1 MGWTGAEEWRARA
14 ARCGERIADAFCALK
29 GYEVID
35 RNVREGRGEI
45 DLVALDRETVVF
57 VEVKFRTGSD
67 RAAPLLAVNR
77 KKREDVARTAAR
89 YLSRRAW
96 IGRPVRFDVI
106 GITWGT
112 DGSELRVEHVSNAFP
127 GGRRQFF

>member
-1 MGWTGAEEWRARA
+1 MGRPGSEAWRERA
-14 ARCGERIADAFCALK
+14 ARCGERIADAFCVLR
-29 GYEVID
+29 GYEVVD

-45 DLVALDRETVVF
+45 DLIALDRETVVF

-67 RAAPLLAVNR
+67 RAAPLLAVNW
-77 KKREDVARTAAR
+77 KKREDVGRTAAL
-89 YLSRRAW
+89 YLARRGL

-106 GITWGT
+106 GITWGA
-112 DGSELRVEHVSNAFP
+112 DGSELRVEHVPNAFP

>member
-1 MGWTGAEEWRARA
+1 MGRPGAAAWRERA
-14 ARCGERIADAFCALK
+14 ARCGERIADAFCVLR
-29 GYEVID
+29 GWEVVD

-45 DLVALDRETVVF
+45 DLIALDRETVVF

-67 RAAPLLAVNR
+67 RAAPLLAVNH
-77 KKREDVARTAAR
+77 KKREDVARTAAL
-89 YLSRRAW
+89 YLARRGL

-106 GITWGT
+106 GITWGA
-112 DGSELRVEHVSNAFP
+112 DGSDLRVEHVPNAFP